1 MGSGN
6 LTLVVGALSYDAQL
20 NLTAVADRVGC
31 SDLEL
36 VAQDVRSTLD
46 DLARAGDLVTVATR
60 ATSAASVGEAT
71 PAQKRRIN
79 VGSAQP

>member
-1 MGSGN
+1 MGSVN

-60 ATSAASVGEAT
+60 AISVAFAGEAS
-71 PAQKRRIN
+71 PAQERRIN
-79 VGSAQP
+79 VESARS